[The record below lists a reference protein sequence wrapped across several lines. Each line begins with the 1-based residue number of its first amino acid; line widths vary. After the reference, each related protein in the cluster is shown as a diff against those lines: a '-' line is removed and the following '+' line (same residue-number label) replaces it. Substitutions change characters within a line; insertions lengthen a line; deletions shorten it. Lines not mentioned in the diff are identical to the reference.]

1 MTNPLETHILRINEK
16 MQQLL
21 RQYQLQQKENE
32 RLKKELQQV
41 KELETVKAK
50 QIEELEQKV
59 AVLKTATTNMSES
72 DKKELEKRLNNYIK
86 EIDKCIGM
94 LSE

>member
-1 MTNPLETHILRINEK
+1 MNPLEDHIQRISEK

-41 KELETVKAK
+41 KELESARSR
-50 QIEELEQKV
+50 QLEELEQKV
-59 AVLKTATTNMSES
+59 AVLKTATNNMSDA
-72 DKKELEKRLNNYIK
+72 DKKDLEKRLNHYLK
-86 EIDKCIGM
+86 EIDRCIEM

>member
-1 MTNPLETHILRINEK
+1 MNPLEDHIQRISEK

-41 KELETVKAK
+41 KELESARAR
-50 QIEELEQKV
+50 QLEELEQKV
-59 AVLKTATTNMSES
+59 AVLKTATNNMSDA
-72 DKKELEKRLNNYIK
+72 DKKDLEKR
-86 EIDKCIGM
+86 
-94 LSE
+94 

>member
-1 MTNPLETHILRINEK
+1 MNPLEDHIQRISDK

-41 KELETVKAK
+41 KELESARAR
-50 QIEELEQKV
+50 QLEELEQKV
-59 AVLKTATTNMSES
+59 AVLKTATNNMSDT
-72 DKKELEKRLNNYIK
+72 DKKDLEKRLNHYLK
-86 EIDKCIGM
+86 EIDRCIEM

>member
-1 MTNPLETHILRINEK
+1 MNPLEEHIQRISDK

-21 RQYQLQQKENE
+21 RQFQLQQKENE

-41 KELETVKAK
+41 KELESARAR
-50 QIEELEQKV
+50 QLEELEQKV
-59 AVLKTATTNMSES
+59 AVLKTATNNMSDT
-72 DKKELEKRLNNYIK
+72 DKKDLEKRLNHYLK
-86 EIDKCIGM
+86 EIDRCIEM

>member
-1 MTNPLETHILRINEK
+1 MNPLEERLQRINEK

-21 RQYQLQQKENE
+21 RQYQLQQKEND

-41 KELETVKAK
+41 KELESSRAS
-50 QIEELEQKV
+50 QIDGLEQKV
-59 AVLKTATTNMSES
+59 AVLKTATNNMSET
-72 DKKELEKRLNNYIK
+72 DKKELEKRLNSYLK
-86 EIDKCIGM
+86 EIDRVIEM